1 MIQSRIPFKRTNF
14 PLFANDLA
22 GLEKTILLF
31 CAFYVLNSKMER
43 KKPKRRP
50 ERPTGPAG
58 AILRSHG
65 KDGPQLIRSR
75 GDRWTEEAEELFLD
89 SLAASNNV
97 RWSAA
102 QCGFSTVAI
111 YQRARRDPVFGE
123 KMEAARAQSHGRIDE
138 ALARRAEDF
147 LEGRPP
153 DPDSPIVDMTVQDAI
168 AIVKLYQARRNPE
181 GGGRRPA
188 WPARPRSLAEVHESI
203 LRKISAIARKR
214 GLL

>member
-1 MIQSRIPFKRTNF
+1 
-14 PLFANDLA
+14 
-22 GLEKTILLF
+22 
-31 CAFYVLNSKMER
+31 MER
-43 KKPKRRP
+43 KKKPRRSK
-50 ERPTGPAG
+50 RPTGPAG

-65 KDGPQLIRSR
+65 KDGPQLIRSD
-75 GDRWTEEAEELFLD
+75 GHRWTEQAEEIFLD
-89 SLAASNNV
+89 CLAASNNAT
-97 RWSAA
+97 WSAE
-102 QCGFSTVAI
+102 QCGFSKEAI
-111 YQRARRDPVFGE
+111 YRRARRDPVFAE

-168 AIVKLYQARRNPE
+168 AIVKLYRARQNPD

-188 WPARPRSLAEVHESI
+188 WPARPRSLEEMRDSI
-203 LRKISAIARKR
+203 LKKLSAIARKN